1 MTNIT
6 KNINQQQSLLAEAF
20 AALLEKLGPE
30 KTAQVW
36 QVFIAPY
43 GDYLKNGRHYLP
55 ASTVLLWTGR
65 SGNLTASSAATP
77 SPFAHP

>member
-1 MTNIT
+1 MSNMT
-6 KNINQQQSLLAEAF
+6 KKANQQQSLLAEAF

-43 GDYLKNGRHYLP
+43 GDYLKIRP
-55 ASTVLLWTGR
+55 ALFAGMD
-65 SGNLTASSAATP
+65 AATMDREIRK
-77 SPFAHP
+77 FNRE

>member
-6 KNINQQQSLLAEAF
+6 KKTNQQQSLLAEAF

-43 GDYLKNGRHYLP
+43 GDYLTIRPTLSNSSKIFRRNAILP
-55 ASTVLLWTGR
+55 R
-65 SGNLTASSAATP
+65 SL
-77 SPFAHP
+77 

>member
-1 MTNIT
+1 MSNST
-6 KNINQQQSLLAEAF
+6 KKANQQQSLLAEAF

-43 GDYLKNGRHYLP
+43 GDYLNIRP
-55 ASTVLLWTGR
+55 ALFVGMD
-65 SGNLTASSAATP
+65 AADMDREIRK
-77 SPFAHP
+77 FNRE

>member
-6 KNINQQQSLLAEAF
+6 KTTHQYQSLLAEAF

-36 QVFIAPY
+36 QVFIAPH
-43 GDYLKNGRHYLP
+43 GDYLKIRPTLFAGMD
-55 ASTVLLWTGR
+55 
-65 SGNLTASSAATP
+65 AATMGREIRTLNRE
-77 SPFAHP
+77 

>member
-6 KNINQQQSLLAEAF
+6 KTTYQQQSLLAEAF

-36 QVFIAPY
+36 QVFTAPY
-43 GDYLKNGRHYLP
+43 GDYLKIPPTLFAGMD
-55 ASTVLLWTGR
+55 G
-65 SGNLTASSAATP
+65 ATMDQEIRK
-77 SPFAHP
+77 FNRE

>member
-1 MTNIT
+1 VIDHT
-6 KNINQQQSLLAEAF
+6 KHTHQQQSLLAEAF

-43 GDYLKNGRHYLP
+43 GDYLTIRPTLFAGMD
-55 ASTVLLWTGR
+55 A
-65 SGNLTASSAATP
+65 TAMDREIRK
-77 SPFAHP
+77 FNHE

>member
-1 MTNIT
+1 MSNIT
-6 KNINQQQSLLAEAF
+6 KNTNQQSLLAEAF

-43 GDYLKNGRHYLP
+43 GDYLNIRP
-55 ASTVLLWTGR
+55 ALFAGMD
-65 SGNLTASSAATP
+65 AAP
-77 SPFAHP
+77 MDREIRKFNRE

>member
-6 KNINQQQSLLAEAF
+6 KKPNQQSLLAEAF

-43 GDYLKNGRHYLP
+43 GDYLTIRPTLFAGMD
-55 ASTVLLWTGR
+55 V
-65 SGNLTASSAATP
+65 ATMDQAIRK
-77 SPFAHP
+77 FNRD

>member
-1 MTNIT
+1 MT
-6 KNINQQQSLLAEAF
+6 KNTNQQSLLAEAF

-43 GDYLKNGRHYLP
+43 GDYLNIRP
-55 ASTVLLWTGR
+55 ALFVGMD
-65 SGNLTASSAATP
+65 AADMDREIRK
-77 SPFAHP
+77 FNRE

>member
-6 KNINQQQSLLAEAF
+6 KKTNQQQSLLAEAF

-36 QVFIAPY
+36 QVFIALY
-43 GDYLKNGRHYLP
+43 GDYPTIRPTLFAGMD
-55 ASTVLLWTGR
+55 A
-65 SGNLTASSAATP
+65 TAMDREIRK
-77 SPFAHP
+77 FNHE

>member
-1 MTNIT
+1 MT
-6 KNINQQQSLLAEAF
+6 KKANQQQSLLAEAF

-43 GDYLKNGRHYLP
+43 GDYLNIRP
-55 ASTVLLWTGR
+55 ALFAGMD
-65 SGNLTASSAATP
+65 GAAMAKEIRK
-77 SPFAHP
+77 FNRE

>member
-6 KNINQQQSLLAEAF
+6 KNTNQHQSLLAEAF

-36 QVFIAPY
+36 QVFLAPY
-43 GDYLKNGRHYLP
+43 GDYLKIRPTL
-55 ASTVLLWTGR
+55 
-65 SGNLTASSAATP
+65 
-77 SPFAHP
+77 FAGMDGDAMDREIRKFNRE

>member
-6 KNINQQQSLLAEAF
+6 KKANQQSLLAEAF

-43 GDYLKNGRHYLP
+43 GDYLNIRP
-55 ASTVLLWTGR
+55 ALFVGMD
-65 SGNLTASSAATP
+65 AADMDREIRK
-77 SPFAHP
+77 FNRE

>member
-1 MTNIT
+1 MSNIT
-6 KNINQQQSLLAEAF
+6 KNTNQQSLLAEAF

-43 GDYLKNGRHYLP
+43 GDYLNIRP
-55 ASTVLLWTGR
+55 ALFVGMD
-65 SGNLTASSAATP
+65 AADMDREIRK
-77 SPFAHP
+77 FNRE

>member
-6 KNINQQQSLLAEAF
+6 KKTNQQQSLLAEAF

-36 QVFIAPY
+36 QVFIASY
-43 GDYLKNGRHYLP
+43 GDYITIRPTLFAGMD
-55 ASTVLLWTGR
+55 A
-65 SGNLTASSAATP
+65 TAMDREIRK
-77 SPFAHP
+77 FNHE